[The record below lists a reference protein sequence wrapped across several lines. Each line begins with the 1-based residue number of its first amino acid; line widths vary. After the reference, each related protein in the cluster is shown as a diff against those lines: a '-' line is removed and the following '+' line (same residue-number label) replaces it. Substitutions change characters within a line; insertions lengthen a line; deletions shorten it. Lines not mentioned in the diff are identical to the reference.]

1 MKEADSKVALLR
13 MTTKATQP
21 ANLDKII
28 LNHTLFINNLP
39 RVFQRGVLEFTFMYS
54 ERHMGTVWFDFCITP
69 ARQVCR
75 SLHKGA
81 NSRPAPW
88 NTVNTIL
95 IVSYVAYGWYR
106 PCCITQE
113 EEEVGQNP
121 IEMNV
126 TRDNKRLFCTGNRT
140 CQEIAWLFK
149 AIEETLQNEREMG
162 LVKSQFWSTLHYLK
176 KIILQWDYLYWLLHQ
191 LCASGTKPNYLS
203 KLVEYSVALVV
214 KLIQYDH

>member
-1 MKEADSKVALLR
+1 
-13 MTTKATQP
+13 
-21 ANLDKII
+21 
-28 LNHTLFINNLP
+28 
-39 RVFQRGVLEFTFMYS
+39 
-54 ERHMGTVWFDFCITP
+54 MGTARFGFCITS
-69 ARQVCR
+69 AQQVCW
-75 SLHKGA
+75 SLRKGA

-88 NTVNTIL
+88 NTVNTIS
-95 IVSYVAYGWYR
+95 IVSYVTYGWSR

-149 AIEETLQNEREMG
+149 AIAIEETLQNEREMG

-176 KIILQWDYLYWLLHQ
+176 KIILQSDYLYWLFTLVIC
-191 LCASGTKPNYLS
+191 LRYKA
-203 KLVEYSVALVV
+203 KLPFCWSNILVV
-214 KLIQYDH
+214 KLIQYDRYIKLQLPTQSLAE